1 MTVHRWNESFPLAVN
16 SILKQ
21 SYTNLELII
30 VDDSSDITDVKKY
43 DALLTDS
50 RIKRIRME
58 KNSGTYACRNMGM
71 DIAVGDY
78 VTFADSDDWNHPDR
92 ITNSIKILEQNDADI
107 VMGRF
112 VRVDEFGNL
121 IFNGSKISQFCLVG
135 VFIRMS
141 AIKSTNFDLTTEHG
155 SVQILNSLSVRI
167 YSSGKIKFIVTM
179 VLIYL
184 RCIMTDP

>member
-1 MTVHRWNESFPLAVN
+1 
-16 SILKQ
+16 
-21 SYTNLELII
+21 
-30 VDDSSDITDVKKY
+30 
-43 DALLTDS
+43 
-50 RIKRIRME
+50 
-58 KNSGTYACRNMGM
+58 MGM

-135 VFIRMS
+135 F
-141 AIKSTNFDLTTEHG
+141 
-155 SVQILNSLSVRI
+155 SLE
-167 YSSGKIKFIVTM
+167 
-179 VLIYL
+179 
-184 RCIMTDP
+184 